1 MANPIPASTMPLFH
15 PNLHR
20 RIWESLS
27 PEQQRRATILLAN
40 LMRQHLQA
48 TLNPKERN
56 HE

>member
-1 MANPIPASTMPLFH
+1 MADPIPAQMMPLFH

-20 RIWESLS
+20 RVWESLS
-27 PEQQRRATILLAN
+27 PEQQRRAAMLLAD

-48 TLNPKERN
+48 TSAPKEPV